1 MYCIQCSSS
10 FSRNINHIME
20 SENDQRFNALANK
33 VSAFRAIASDV
44 NNYAQRD
51 NNQLDSLQNRFDALA
66 EGIRSTSTKL
76 THVIKS
82 NPKITK
88 LVSVGFLI
96 FLIIYYS
103 IRLL

>member
-1 MYCIQCSSS
+1 
-10 FSRNINHIME
+10 ME
-20 SENDQRFNALANK
+20 TDNDQRFNALAGK

-44 NNYAQRD
+44 NNYAARD
-51 NNQLDSLQNRFDALA
+51 NNQLDSLQNRFDALS
-66 EGIRSTSTKL
+66 EGLRSTSSKL

-82 NPKITK
+82 NPKISK
-88 LVSVGFLI
+88 LVAVGFLI